1 MKSVALAVA
10 KKHHNATIRDN
21 MVMETTT
28 VHHQQIQ
35 GWAWPNIDVYGDM
48 PPVETNEQICR
59 SGNYENFTTPR
70 IC

>member
-1 MKSVALAVA
+1 
-10 KKHHNATIRDN
+10 
-21 MVMETTT
+21 METTT